1 MEELR
6 ELLVFAVEDA
16 TLSYDIDNRPI
27 IDEDKLLDILLDVIY
42 KRERRMKTLIKKES
56 QEAIKKI
63 LQEI

>member
-27 IDEDKLLDILLDVIY
+27 IDENKLLDILLEVIY